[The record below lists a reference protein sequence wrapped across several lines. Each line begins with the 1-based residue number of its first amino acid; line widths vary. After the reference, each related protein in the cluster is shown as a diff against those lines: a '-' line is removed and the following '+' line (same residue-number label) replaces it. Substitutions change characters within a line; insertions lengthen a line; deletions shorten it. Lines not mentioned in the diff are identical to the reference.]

1 MNEIHASQITT
12 YQTCPRM
19 YRYRY
24 IEKLVPKVTSPKL
37 FLGRAGHTG
46 LAAYYQTG
54 KKEAALEAY
63 RADIQ
68 AQLNQIA
75 SEVDL
80 TKWEEFQQQAA
91 LGEKL
96 VDYYV
101 DWAQK
106 NDFFRAI
113 AVEQPFEV
121 PIFTPDDKEL
131 PDVKYVG
138 TFDGI
143 AEDVYGTLW
152 LLEHKFYSQV
162 PAYNVLRLDLQA
174 GLYLM
179 AASMLF
185 PDRRFGGIIY
195 NIIRKT
201 APEKAKN
208 DVVVRRTVVRTYKE
222 IELLKKRLYTIFE
235 VMSNDVIH
243 LPHPGLHCGWKCPY
257 TDLCIAEEE
266 GADEYTISSLKE
278 MLYKEEEPPTVLVGG
293 NGDEE
298 L

>member
-1 MNEIHASQITT
+1 MIELHATQITT

-24 IEKLVPKVTSPKL
+24 VEKLVPKVTSPKL
-37 FLGRAGHTG
+37 FIGRAGHAG
-46 LAAYYQTG
+46 LAGYYSTG
-54 KKEAALEAY
+54 KKETALEAY
-63 RADIQ
+63 RADVE

-75 SEVDL
+75 PEVDL
-80 TKWEEFQQQAA
+80 NQWEEFKQQAE

-113 AVEQPFEV
+113 AVEQSFEV

-152 LLEHKFYSQV
+152 LMEHKFYSQPV
-162 PAYNVLRLDLQA
+162 AFNVLRLDVQA

-185 PDRRFGGIIY
+185 PDRDFTGIIY
-195 NIIRKT
+195 TIIKKT
-201 APEKAKN
+201 NPAKAKK
-208 DVVVRRTVVRTYKE
+208 DIVTRYTVVRTPQE
-222 IELLKKRLYTIFE
+222 IENLKQRLYLIYREMQVDT
-235 VMSNDVIH
+235 VY

-257 TDLCIAEEE
+257 TDLCIAEDE
-266 GADEYTISSLKE
+266 GSDTEALKE
-278 MLYKEEEPPTVLVGG
+278 MLFKVEEPPAVLT
-293 NGDEE
+293 ETFE
-298 L
+298 KE

>member
-37 FLGRAGHTG
+37 FLGRAGHAG

-63 RADIQ
+63 RADIER
-68 AQLNQIA
+68 QLNEIA
-75 SEVDL
+75 PEVDL
-80 TKWEEFQQQAA
+80 TQWEQFKQQAE

-101 DWAQK
+101 EWAKK

-113 AVEQPFEV
+113 AVEQSFEV
-121 PIFTPDDKEL
+121 PIFTPDGEEL

-143 AEDVYGTLW
+143 VEDVYGTLW

-162 PAYNVLRLDLQA
+162 PPYNVLRLDLQA

-185 PDRRFGGIIY
+185 PDRRFGGIVY

-201 APEKAKN
+201 APDRAKN
-208 DVVVRRTVVRTYKE
+208 DVVIRHTVVRTVKE
-222 IELLKKRLYTIFE
+222 IEILKKRLYRIFE
-235 VMSNDVIH
+235 VMSNESTY

-266 GADEYTISSLKE
+266 GADESTLMALRK
-278 MLYKEEEPPTVLVGG
+278 MLYKEEEPPTVLAGG
-293 NGDEE
+293 GDEE
-298 L
+298 M